1 VARKLLPPNITIWW
15 VPEDP
20 TSTPPKPGIA
30 NVDAPTAAEI
40 NAGTNI
46 SCAMVADFTLGWTE
60 RDTDDSAG
68 LCDDANVS
76 NPLRKNYESTLT
88 FFLDE
93 NRTDATSIYNKVQD
107 LFQVPL
113 SWATWYS
120 ASASGRHGQHSDHRC
135 RKATRSPSSSS
146 SPVTQHPQRPGGP
159 HPDGGRVLR
168 PGRVVERHR
177 QGRLTRPENT
187 LYDPQS
193 PSPATAS
200 VGPAGGLKGPHNPRT
215 TTAQPGKGT
224 MSIQTETPVPD
235 ADTPQAPARGTFR
248 LPSDGPHPAA
258 TRSPSRATSRG
269 IPPSPPSS
277 TPSTST
283 RPRGSRSRTP
293 SRSTTSSL
301 PSAAS

>member
-1 VARKLLPPNITIWW
+1 MITIAKKLLPPNITIWW

-30 NVDAPTAAEI
+30 NVNAPTAAEI

-113 SWATWYS
+113 QLGYLVQ
-120 ASASGRHGQHSDHRC
+120 RIR
-135 RKATRSPSSSS
+135 S
-146 SPVTQHPQRPGGP
+146 SPGSVSSPTVAVAGDEVTVFKFLSG
-159 HPDGGRVLR
+159 
-168 PGRVVERHR
+168 
-177 QGRLTRPENT
+177 
-187 LYDPQS
+187 DPNI
-193 PSPATAS
+193 
-200 VGPAGGLKGPHNPRT
+200 LN
-215 TTAQPGKGT
+215 
-224 MSIQTETPVPD
+224 D
-235 ADTPQAPARGTFR
+235 
-248 LPSDGPHPAA
+248 PAA
-258 TRSPSRATSRG
+258 PIQMEVVFYAQGVSSNG
-269 IPPSPPSS
+269 IV
-277 TPSTST
+277 TVV
-283 RPRGSRSRTP
+283 
-293 SRSTTSSL
+293 
-301 PSAAS
+301 